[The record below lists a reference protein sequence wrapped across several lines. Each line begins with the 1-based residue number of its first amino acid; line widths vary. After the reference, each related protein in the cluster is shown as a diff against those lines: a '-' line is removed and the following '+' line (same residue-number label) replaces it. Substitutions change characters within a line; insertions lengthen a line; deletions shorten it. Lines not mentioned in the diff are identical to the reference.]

1 MAWKSNS
8 QALLTR
14 HFRDLILLFIICVC
28 VLRSV
33 CVCVCVLHS
42 VCVCYALFLC
52 VVCVFALHAPSPCVE
67 AHKNSSL
74 PLSPTPSLL
83 VYFTLPPFLRSSF
96 LFFSISY
103 LSVSLHLNDAHDNE
117 YRLCVLHEITINVT
131 FISGVSSTVCL

>member
-14 HFRDLILLFIICVC
+14 HFRDLILLFILICVC

-33 CVCVCVLHS
+33 CVCVCVFYTL
-42 VCVCYALFLC
+42 CVCYALFLC
-52 VVCVFALHAPSPCVE
+52 VVCVFALHVPSPCVE

-83 VYFTLPPFLRSSF
+83 VYFTLPPSLRSSF
-96 LFFSISY
+96 PFSLFPSLPIC
-103 LSVSLHLNDAHDNE
+103 LSV
-117 YRLCVLHEITINVT
+117 YT
-131 FISGVSSTVCL
+131 